1 MGSEMGK
8 IEQKKQATTLTDHQ
22 IMKLDEEI
30 RESKSDM
37 HYEPKKP
44 DSTITAINNLT
55 EVVGG
60 VYSELKELN
69 HLFREYLY
77 TDRRY
82 EENEK

>member
-1 MGSEMGK
+1 MG
-8 IEQKKQATTLTDHQ
+8 QKKQATTLTDQ
-22 IMKLDEEI
+22 EIIKLDEEI
-30 RESKSDM
+30 RGSKINM

-44 DSTITAINNLT
+44 DSTVTAINNLA
-55 EVVGG
+55 EMVDG